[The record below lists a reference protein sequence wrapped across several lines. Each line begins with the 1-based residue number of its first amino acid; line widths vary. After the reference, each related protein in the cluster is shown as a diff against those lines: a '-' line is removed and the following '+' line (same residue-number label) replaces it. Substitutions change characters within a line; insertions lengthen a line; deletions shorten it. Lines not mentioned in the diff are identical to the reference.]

1 MENITAMKM
10 NELDLKCINI
20 DNLTYEL
27 LSEKSKVFL
36 KNIKNDTF
44 I

>member
-20 DNLTYEL
+20 GNLTYEL